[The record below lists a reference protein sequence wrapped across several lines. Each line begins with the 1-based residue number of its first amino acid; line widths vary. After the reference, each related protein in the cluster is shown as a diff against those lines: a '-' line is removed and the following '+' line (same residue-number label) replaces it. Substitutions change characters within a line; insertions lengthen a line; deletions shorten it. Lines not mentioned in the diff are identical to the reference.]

1 MESRHWSNNGGK
13 TLTLKKADS
22 QLQRVFH
29 ENHAIFVQSRV
40 VILMGM
46 DPAPLISWHVLGQL
60 FSCTPGIRHYW
71 FFRLSGFR
79 LKLFELPV
87 TRVLDSGR
95 ATNPI
100 IWGPQFNVK
109 VKAARY
115 KFYWENIYPCNFNYV
130 YSKLVLVYNYFRKI
144 HWPLFIFFSKTTPLP
159 RGPCTSFGSLNVYQA
174 NNYFNGSVTN
184 LKHP

>member
-100 IWGPQFNVK
+100 ILGPQFNVK

-130 YSKLVLVYNYFRKI
+130 YSKLFLFSNFFRKTIFSTTPFLVFSWPRLCLGDLVQVLVA
-144 HWPLFIFFSKTTPLP
+144 W
-159 RGPCTSFGSLNVYQA
+159 TSIKPIIILAGQ
-174 NNYFNGSVTN
+174 
-184 LKHP
+184 